1 MRKYCVD
8 CKYHEMGG
16 LENVLHL
23 CSYGDRRDM
32 VTGEKAYR
40 LCSIERYD
48 QRGGC
53 SRLGR
58 NWEKK
63 NE

>member
-40 LCSIERYD
+40 LCEIERD
-48 QRGGC
+48 NA
-53 SRLGR
+53 LGDCR
-58 NWEKK
+58 NLGKHWERK
-63 NE
+63 E